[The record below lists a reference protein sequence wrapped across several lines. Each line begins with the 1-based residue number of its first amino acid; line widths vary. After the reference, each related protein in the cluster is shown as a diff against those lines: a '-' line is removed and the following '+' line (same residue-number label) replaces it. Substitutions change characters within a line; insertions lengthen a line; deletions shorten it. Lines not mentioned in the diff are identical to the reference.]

1 MIADA
6 ERLNG
11 CKKHGIQSLSV
22 IHTLLRHGYILLKRP
37 VSLASHGLV
46 IHTCIHDSMLAG
58 ITVSAVKIWIAGYN
72 HSRAKALS
80 IVLIHLHDFRRKLM
94 AWYPWIIEV
103 CESPLVGTQ
112 IASTDSPIQEFQ
124 QNLTFL
130 PNRFVDIPELYLTGC
145 INIHCFH

>member
-1 MIADA
+1 
-6 ERLNG
+6 
-11 CKKHGIQSLSV
+11 
-22 IHTLLRHGYILLKRP
+22 
-37 VSLASHGLV
+37 
-46 IHTCIHDSMLAG
+46 MLAG
-58 ITVSAVKIWIAGYN
+58 ITVSAVKIWIASYN

-80 IVLIHLHDFRRKLM
+80 IVLIHLHNFRRKLM

-130 PNRFVDIPELYLTGC
+130 PNRFVDIPELYLTVFY
-145 INIHCFH
+145 ILYIMTDFIPYFYAI